1 MHGSGPSRRSETGMI
16 DVLFVLYRPRRIH
29 PCGLWHLSVPLS
41 LIMHATTTTQKN
53 HPPTRGMDEN
63 RAAQTQY
70 GFIIIR
76 VECKT
81 KGERLHY

>member
-1 MHGSGPSRRSETGMI
+1 MWALAPFGPSFFNYACHHYNTKK
-16 DVLFVLYRPRRIH
+16 P
-29 PCGLWHLSVPLS
+29 
-41 LIMHATTTTQKN
+41 T
-53 HPPTRGMDEN
+53 PPRGMDEN

-81 KGERLHY
+81 KRERLHY